1 MIREAQDRAYEE
13 LLRIDREKEQE
24 KKEAKVD
31 KVKKGA
37 GDSIAEGV
45 GNCQNLSPQLH

>member
-13 LLRIDREKEQE
+13 SLRIDREKEQE

-31 KVKKGA
+31 KSKREQVT
-37 GDSIAEGV
+37 
-45 GNCQNLSPQLH
+45 L